1 MVRTNRKEKNMNY
14 DLEMQTIIRNLQGKP
29 KLLLH
34 ACCAPCSSYVLEALN
49 EHFAITIYFYN
60 PNMNNL
66 EEYDKRFEQF
76 SKLLKGMNLDIE
88 VIKPSYDNREYLEIA
103 KPFKN
108 EKEGGL
114 RCHECYY
121 LRLEKTALYAKENN
135 YDYFATTLTVSPYK
149 NAKLINE
156 IGLSLMEKT
165 GVNYLPSDFKK
176 RNGYKRSIELSKEFD
191 LYRQIFCGCIYSKVA
206 ESSDL

>member
-1 MVRTNRKEKNMNY
+1 MNY
-14 DLEMQTIIRNLQGKP
+14 DLEMQNIIKNLQGKP

-34 ACCAPCSSYVLEALN
+34 AWCAPCSSYVLEALN
-49 EHFAITIYFYN
+49 DYFAITIYFYN

-66 EEYDKRFEQF
+66 EEYNKRFDQF

-88 VIKPSYDNREYLEIA
+88 VIKPLYDNREYLEIA

-156 IGLSLMEKT
+156 MGLSLMEKI
-165 GVNYLPSDFKK
+165 GINYLPSDFKK

-191 LYRQIFCGCIYSKVA
+191 LYRQVFCGCIYSKVA